1 MTNDVRIN
9 DLVIDRNDIIT
20 SIMDNLENFRLIDVF
35 IFDDV
40 NILDIAGPVQAF
52 DSALAK
58 GARKYKHRYVSL
70 DGEPVK
76 ASCGLTLVAQS
87 KLSARSKA
95 DDLLIPGGKG
105 VDVLLE
111 NQKLHSVIAS
121 WADHEVDHRVISIC
135 SGSLLLAAA
144 GILEGKEATTHWSR
158 EASAKTLFPNV
169 LWDLEKIYTTSN
181 QIYTSAGVSTGI
193 DLALSIIGNDCG
205 AASALHVAQELVV
218 YLKRSGG
225 QSQFSNFLI
234 SQYQLRPDISS
245 LAKRIVEEPANEWT
259 LESMAYETS
268 MSARTLSRKFIHQLG
283 VTPVQ
288 FVEQTRTD
296 HARNLLSN
304 GASLQT
310 AASISG
316 FGDLQRMR
324 RSFKRQLGL
333 GVKEYLDRF

>member
-1 MTNDVRIN
+1 
-9 DLVIDRNDIIT
+9 
-20 SIMDNLENFRLIDVF
+20 MDKIENCRLIDVF

-58 GARKYKHRYVSL
+58 GAPKYKHRYVSL
-70 DGEPVK
+70 NGEPVK
-76 ASCGLTLVAQS
+76 ASCGLTLAAQA

-105 VDVLLE
+105 VDRLLE
-111 NQKLHSVIAS
+111 NQKLRSVIAS
-121 WADHEVDHRVISIC
+121 WTDRVGDHRLISIC
-135 SGSLLLAAA
+135 SGSLLLGAS
-144 GILEGKEATTHWSR
+144 GILDGKEATTHWSR
-158 EASAKTLFPNV
+158 EADARALFPNV
-169 LWDLEKIYTTSN
+169 LWDLGKIYTTSR

-193 DLALSIIGNDCG
+193 DLALSIIGKDCG

-225 QSQFSNFLI
+225 QSQFSNFLS

-245 LAKRIVEEPANEWT
+245 LAKKIVEEPANEWT

-283 VTPVQ
+283 ITPVQ

-304 GASLQT
+304 GASLQN
-310 AASISG
+310 AASTSG
-316 FGDLQRMR
+316 FSDLQRMR
-324 RSFKRQLGL
+324 RSFKRQLGV